1 MVHICDARH
10 RQSLQKWKSGCIVVH
25 ALASQSSRQ
34 EAVCVLRLIDVRNS
48 LYSFMGHCLV
58 MLREACRFCQLFWR
72 WLICVTTFSSLHIPE
87 GDCPLAY
94 RFDGPPPK
102 RTSPLPPAVL
112 AAVPTAVPSCPSLS
126 STPCSNF
133 SSLSL
138 NFSLSC
144 TTSLV
149 SCATHL
155 L

>member
-94 RFDGPPPK
+94 RFDGPADT
-102 RTSPLPPAVL
+102 RTASVGICLRTDWEASRRCTEHLWAL
-112 AAVPTAVPSCPSLS
+112 AALKLCYHQSPSVI
-126 STPCSNF
+126 TQG
-133 SSLSL
+133 
-138 NFSLSC
+138 
-144 TTSLV
+144 
-149 SCATHL
+149 
-155 L
+155 